1 MSESLP
7 KSDDL
12 RTTLESVQSQLAAL
26 AEQVAGLEKSSTPV
40 AAPSAAAAPSVVV
53 TKAETLSATSS
64 VAKQAG
70 ISDEELLAVSAAIA
84 AWLGV
89 QAHIRQIRLIHSGVW
104 SQQDRVTIQASHKFN
119 RLKH

>member
-1 MSESLP
+1 MSEPVANL
-7 KSDDL
+7 DDL
-12 RTTLESVQSQLAAL
+12 RAALHGVQAQLAAL
-26 AEQVAGLEKSSTPV
+26 ADRMAELEKSVAPV
-40 AAPSAAAAPSVVV
+40 AAPSTATAPSVGV
-53 TKAETLSATSS
+53 TKAETSSATTS

-89 QAHIRQIRLIHSGVW
+89 QAHIRQIRLIHTGIW
-104 SQQDRVTIQASHKFN
+104 SQQGRVTIQASHKFN